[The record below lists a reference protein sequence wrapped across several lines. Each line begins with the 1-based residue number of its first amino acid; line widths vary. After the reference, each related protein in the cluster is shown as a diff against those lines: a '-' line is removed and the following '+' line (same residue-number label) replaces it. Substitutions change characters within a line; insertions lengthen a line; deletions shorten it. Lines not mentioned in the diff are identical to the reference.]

1 MEPVNPAGICLLLL
15 SMAGYFFALRG
26 LWRIRFWFMPLFC
39 AAGISLFLFIG
50 ALAGELILF
59 ANLSLSAGLA
69 GFSCFLAR
77 ACRKKLSFPGWTLE
91 RVCIGT
97 GILVFLFLSLCLK
110 LTHYD
115 NFSHWALMV
124 KYLLGAGKLPGAD
137 TVLIP
142 FRDYPP
148 GISLFLFYICRYAG
162 HAQGILL
169 LAQNSVLL
177 ACFLAIFGIVRERR
191 RFLLYSFLAMGCSML
206 SYLNLTVRINNLL
219 VDFLLPLLALG
230 SVSYSLGEQKDSR
243 LLAGQ
248 ILLLGFTGIVKS
260 TGLFFAG
267 TAGLYAL
274 GRWIRKGR
282 KEKRGVF
289 KGILGALLLA
299 AGAAAPFLL
308 WQEHL
313 RTDLA
318 GFQGKFQISGISGVG
333 ESAPPDPWEAESS
346 GEPAGKELRP
356 RILEKFLKTA
366 LNPSD
371 RAFQALVFCVFFTGA
386 LSIYVRL
393 ERKPSWKPWRI
404 LAPVLLLTLVYYGGL
419 LYLYLYFM
427 PEEEAL
433 RLAGFERYAC
443 SGVTL
448 SAGLLLL
455 WAEGRLEGSFSVGID
470 ERGAYR
476 AYSSPAAKRRY
487 QYAVLGTFLLAVN
500 FLYSEIGGL
509 LAIREE
515 YEASLPARAEALV
528 GDRWYPG
535 GEADKK
541 RYLIIASDEEG
552 QVSSGEVRYVFR
564 YFLWSPYVE
573 AAAGLTDRELEEVG
587 KEYDCVIRLP

>member
-1 MEPVNPAGICLLLL
+1 MTI
-15 SMAGYFFALRG
+15 
-26 LWRIRFWFMPLFC
+26 
-39 AAGISLFLFIG
+39 
-50 ALAGELILF
+50 
-59 ANLSLSAGLA
+59 
-69 GFSCFLAR
+69 
-77 ACRKKLSFPGWTLE
+77 
-91 RVCIGT
+91 
-97 GILVFLFLSLCLK
+97 
-110 LTHYD
+110 
-115 NFSHWALMV
+115 FSHWALMV

-230 SVSYSLGEQKDSR
+230 SVSYSRVEQKDSR
-243 LLAGQ
+243 LLVGQ

-260 TGLFFAG
+260 TGLFFCRNG
-267 TAGLYAL
+267 
-274 GRWIRKGR
+274 
-282 KEKRGVF
+282 
-289 KGILGALLLA
+289 
-299 AGAAAPFLL
+299 
-308 WQEHL
+308 
-313 RTDLA
+313 
-318 GFQGKFQISGISGVG
+318 
-333 ESAPPDPWEAESS
+333 
-346 GEPAGKELRP
+346 
-356 RILEKFLKTA
+356 
-366 LNPSD
+366 
-371 RAFQALVFCVFFTGA
+371 GA

-404 LAPVLLLTLVYYGGL
+404 LAPVLLLTLVYYEGL
-419 LYLYLYFM
+419 LYLYLYSM

-515 YEASLPARAEALV
+515 YEASLPGRAEALV

-535 GEADKK
+535 GEADEK

-573 AAAGLTDRELEEVG
+573 AAAGLTDRELEEAG